1 MTRYNYELQTTEV
14 IQTTETEGT
23 NEPEIKTISKVQK
36 TVKETFPDLDVLERG
51 LKVGRNTETIKKTL
65 KKAYEG
71 KAQEF
76 IIQIEEDWFK
86 IVNEIQQ
93 LEDKDSDDIFSSTE
107 KIVFNEDTQEQ
118 ETIVTEVKVQDK
130 LNELQELLE
139 QKETRNEWLKAYRG
153 IETDAQAPEIQGI
166 IPSRDTKKLIAHERD
181 LKVRNSEDSIADL
194 AKMNALLMS
203 FVTAI
208 YAITP
213 DEAKDNLP
221 EEQKAI
227 IDYATSKWAET
238 QTRGDRQLKQEG
250 TALIDKL
257 FQREVEIADIIDNI
271 KD

>member
-23 NEPEIKTISKVQK
+23 NEPEIKTVSKVQR
-36 TVKETFPDLDVLERG
+36 TVKETFPDLEVLERG
-51 LKVGRNTETIKKTL
+51 LKVGRNTETIKKAL
-65 KKAYEG
+65 KKAHEG

-86 IVNEIQQ
+86 VVDKIQQ
-93 LEDKDSDDIFSSTE
+93 LEDREPDEIIESTIETSYDD
-107 KIVFNEDTQEQ
+107 N
-118 ETIVTEVKVQDK
+118 
-130 LNELQELLE
+130 NELIETVKEVTVKDKIQELTKDLE
-139 QKETRNEWLKAYRG
+139 IKENRNQWLKAYRG
-153 IETDAQAPEIQGI
+153 IKTEVHRPI
-166 IPSRDTKKLIAHERD
+166 IKPVIPTESIKKLIAHERD

-208 YAITP
+208 YSVTS
-213 DEAKDNLP
+213 DEAKANLP
-221 EEQKAI
+221 TEQKAI
-227 IDYATSKWAET
+227 IDYATSKWADT

-271 KD
+271 KE